1 MAAKTTAQH
10 MSQRHQQ
17 LQQQQQQQ
25 QQPSRTDPSF
35 LSAQAA
41 LNVEDSPPVRV
52 VQIAALVRNSW
63 EFADF

>member
-1 MAAKTTAQH
+1 MAATTTAQH

-25 QQPSRTDPSF
+25 QQQQPSRADPSF

-41 LNVEDSPPVRV
+41 LNVEDSPPIRV
-52 VQIAALVRNSW
+52 VQIAALVRNS
-63 EFADF
+63 